1 MSRLENILDLYQG
14 LINKKYNNMNTFK
27 SLMFLTLFLSFAV
40 ISNAQDHKNP
50 QVSPKKKIA
59 TTNNMQ
65 SQQPRITTSTRPIS
79 KSSMNGSKPAI
90 SNNSTIIGEGKYL
103 SYTKKIMEVS
113 VTGEI
118 PEGFPKHIKG
128 QSEEQY
134 IQVMKTWAKNN
145 LNQIKEEYR
154 AEVTQ

>member
-1 MSRLENILDLYQG
+1 
-14 LINKKYNNMNTFK
+14 MNTFKSFK
-27 SLMFLTLFLSFAV
+27 SLMFLTLFLSFALV
-40 ISNAQDHKNP
+40 SKAQNSTKP
-50 QVSPKKKIA
+50 QENTKKKITA
-59 TTNNMQ
+59 TNNMQ